1 MTLPAIQLA
10 QPTTEQIFGDIRF
23 NLSKAQEQLDNQA
36 EILNEM
42 RKLNIELVKDSKRTR
57 ILLDDIIDSLERIE
71 ARK

>member
-23 NLSKAQEQLDNQA
+23 NLSIAQEQLDNQA